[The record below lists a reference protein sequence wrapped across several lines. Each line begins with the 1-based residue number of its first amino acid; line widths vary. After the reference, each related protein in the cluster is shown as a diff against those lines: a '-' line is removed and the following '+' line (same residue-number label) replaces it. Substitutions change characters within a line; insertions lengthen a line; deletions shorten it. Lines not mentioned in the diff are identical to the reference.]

1 VIFVTG
7 GTGFLGRALVP
18 LLLEQGQDVRLL
30 VRRPEAHPWLRD
42 GDNLTIIRGDLH
54 DRAALAE
61 GMAGCSA
68 VIHCAGLFR
77 LWGRPEH
84 FVHTNVEGTRQVVD
98 AAASA
103 GVSLLANY
111 VAGLLPPFLMLF
123 LAAATGG
130 TLPQL
135 IGALTGRRRGRYTH
149 FAVAAGIVIGAIPTL
164 LPLAQV
170 VLIGAPLAAL
180 LWPALFNAVL
190 FAVAYGWFRR
200 GPSI

>member
-1 VIFVTG
+1 MSDTSPPDAPSIAMPAGEGEALYCTVHPDR
-7 GTGFLGRALVP
+7 GTSLRCNRCGRPMCVRCAVQTPVGYRCRECVRNQQDIYYTATP
-18 LLLEQGQDVRLL
+18 LD
-30 VRRPEAHPWLRD
+30 
-42 GDNLTIIRGDLH
+42 
-54 DRAALAE
+54 
-61 GMAGCSA
+61 A
-68 VIHCAGLFR
+68 VIA
-77 LWGRPEH
+77 
-84 FVHTNVEGTRQVVD
+84 